1 MATANHTTAA
11 ERIPTDASRAAQR
24 AAFSLADLG
33 RMPDDVRELAYNW
46 GGTCPGGIALYQVA
60 STDGLT
66 RDAAELRAEIATIDD
81 PADRAA
87 LLRWLDTAEG

>member
-1 MATANHTTAA
+1 MATANDTTAL
-11 ERIPTDASRAAQR
+11 RVPTDASRDAQR
-24 AAFSLADLG
+24 EQYSLADLG
-33 RMPDDVRELAYNW
+33 RMPGDVRDLAYSY
-46 GGTCPGGIALYQVA
+46 GGTCPGAIALYQVA

-66 RDAAELRAEIATIDD
+66 RDAAELRAEIASIGD